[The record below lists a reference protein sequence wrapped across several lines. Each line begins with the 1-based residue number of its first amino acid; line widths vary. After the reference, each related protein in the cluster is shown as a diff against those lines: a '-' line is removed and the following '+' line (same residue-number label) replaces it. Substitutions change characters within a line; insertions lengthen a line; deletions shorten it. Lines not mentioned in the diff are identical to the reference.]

1 MGERKVIGNKL
12 KELREKAGLR
22 QSQVADYLE
31 NTQSYLS
38 KIEAGERAISVE
50 QLEKLVE
57 LYGHDMSIL
66 EAPDR
71 DVKPIQMAL
80 RAKDLS
86 KEDLQIMSVITRIA
100 NNCRF
105 MTKLLE
111 ENE

>member
-57 LYGHDMSIL
+57 LYGHDLSIL
-66 EAPDR
+66 EAPTR

-86 KEDLQIMSVITRIA
+86 KEDLQIKSVITRIA